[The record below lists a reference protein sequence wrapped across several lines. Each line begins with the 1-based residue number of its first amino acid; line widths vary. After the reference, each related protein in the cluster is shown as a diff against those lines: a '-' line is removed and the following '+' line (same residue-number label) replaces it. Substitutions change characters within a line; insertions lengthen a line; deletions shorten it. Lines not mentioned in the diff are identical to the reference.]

1 MTPRSA
7 ADQQLAR
14 ATERLLGCSLTSLP
28 SPSLSRQGPDERLE
42 SLLEWMVGVAR
53 ASTGAVLLAG
63 ADDEQPV
70 AVRTTIGIDLDRHG
84 ESPGLLSKLP
94 FGLIVHGAEID
105 GDDTVNDAGE
115 ACYQD
120 ADTIIHGLIDTTAR
134 MVLSLPLEVE
144 GRLLG
149 AVQIGYGELRSL
161 DPAELR
167 RLGMIADHI
176 AVSAE
181 VGSLSRQG
189 AEQRAEIDRVSH
201 VLHDVERMKNDFL
214 SMISHELRT
223 PLTAIIGYTDLLLR
237 QVHGP
242 LTDRQSHHQS
252 AVKKAAHRLLA
263 LINDLLDLNRLEGG
277 HVVLNLENA
286 SLVDAARLAV
296 ARASELAE
304 RQTVELRLD
313 APLTSI
319 MVQADPERLQ
329 QVLVNLL
336 DNAIK
341 FTPGGGSVTVR
352 IDRREHDA
360 VVSVIDTGVGVPPDQ
375 IGRIW
380 DRFYQAD
387 SSTRRQFGGT
397 GLGLAI
403 VRHVVELHGGG
414 VSVSSDGP
422 GLGSTFCFSMP
433 LADAVTSPVNRPIP
447 RSDRPAEPS
456 GDAAPTRAQAARTVL
471 IVDDEPDNR
480 EVITSIVHDV
490 MGHTAL
496 TAVNGVEAISRA
508 ASHPD
513 LILLDLRMPGLSGF
527 DVARALKRNPDTS
540 RIPIIAITALD
551 GEDDRQEAL
560 AVGCVGCVTKPFSE
574 QSLTTA
580 VSTVLALSGREPR
593 P

>member
-1 MTPRSA
+1 
-7 ADQQLAR
+7 
-14 ATERLLGCSLTSLP
+14 
-28 SPSLSRQGPDERLE
+28 
-42 SLLEWMVGVAR
+42 
-53 ASTGAVLLAG
+53 
-63 ADDEQPV
+63 
-70 AVRTTIGIDLDRHG
+70 
-84 ESPGLLSKLP
+84 
-94 FGLIVHGAEID
+94 
-105 GDDTVNDAGE
+105 
-115 ACYQD
+115 
-120 ADTIIHGLIDTTAR
+120 
-134 MVLSLPLEVE
+134 
-144 GRLLG
+144 
-149 AVQIGYGELRSL
+149 
-161 DPAELR
+161 
-167 RLGMIADHI
+167 MIADHI

-181 VGSLSRQG
+181 VGRLARQG
-189 AEQRAEIDRVSH
+189 TAQRAEIDRVSH

-277 HVVLNLENA
+277 HVALNLEHA

-296 ARASELAE
+296 ARAMELAE

-360 VVSVIDTGVGVPPDQ
+360 AVSVIDTGVGVPPDQ

-380 DRFYQAD
+380 DRFHQAD

-403 VRHVVELHGGG
+403 VRHLVELHGGS
-414 VSVSSDGP
+414 VSVASDGP
-422 GLGSTFCFSMP
+422 GLGSTFCFSVP
-433 LADAVTSPVNRPIP
+433 LA
-447 RSDRPAEPS
+447 E
-456 GDAAPTRAQAARTVL
+456 GAAPTAAQPAAPPSGAAPTQDAEPAQTQVSRTVL

-490 MGHTAL
+490 MGHSAI
-496 TAVNGVEAISRA
+496 TAVNGAEALSRA
-508 ASHPD
+508 AGHPD

-551 GEDDRQEAL
+551 AEDDRQEAL
-560 AVGCVGCVTKPFSE
+560 AAGCVGCVTKPFSE
-574 QSLTTA
+574 ESLTTA

>member
-1 MTPRSA
+1 MTSRSA
-7 ADQQLAR
+7 ADQQLAQ
-14 ATERLLGCSLTSLP
+14 ATERLLGCSLTPLP
-28 SPSLSRQGPDERLE
+28 TPSLSRQGSDERLE
-42 SLLEWMVGVAR
+42 SLLEWMVGVGR
-53 ASTGAVLLAG
+53 ASTGAILLAG
-63 ADDEQPV
+63 AHDGTQV
-70 AVRTTIGIDLDRHG
+70 AVRAAIGIDLDGYG
-84 ESPGLLSKLP
+84 ESPNDLRELA
-94 FGLIVHGAEID
+94 FGLIVHGADID
-105 GDDTVNDAGE
+105 GNGDGGDAGD
-115 ACYQD
+115 ACHQN
-120 ADTIIHGLIDTTAR
+120 ANTIIHGLVDTTAR

-144 GRLLG
+144 GLLLG
-149 AVQIGYGELRSL
+149 SVQIGYQELRSL
-161 DPAELR
+161 DPAEIR

-176 AVSAE
+176 AVSAQ
-181 VGSLSRQG
+181 VARLSRQG
-189 AEQRAEIDRVSH
+189 IEQRAEIDRVSH
-201 VLHDVERMKNDFL
+201 VLHDAERMKNDFL

-263 LINDLLDLNRLEGG
+263 LINDLLDLNRLESG
-277 HVVLNLENA
+277 HVVLNLEQA
-286 SLVDAARLAV
+286 SLLDAARLAV
-296 ARASELAE
+296 ARASALAE

-313 APLTSI
+313 VPLTAI

-360 VVSVIDTGVGVPPDQ
+360 AISVIDTGVGVPPDQ

-380 DRFYQAD
+380 DRFHQAD

-403 VRHVVELHGGG
+403 VRHLVELHGGA
-414 VSVSSDGP
+414 VSVTSDGP
-422 GLGSTFCFSMP
+422 GMGSTFCFSMP
-433 LADAVTSPVNRPIP
+433 LVNAATPISSPPIQLT
-447 RSDRPAEPS
+447 R
-456 GDAAPTRAQAARTVL
+456 DAAPLTSQAARTVL

-490 MGHTAL
+490 MGHSAITAI
-496 TAVNGVEAISRA
+496 NGAEALSRA

-540 RIPIIAITALD
+540 RIPIVAITALD
-551 GEDDRQEAL
+551 AEDDRQEAL
-560 AVGCVGCVTKPFSE
+560 AAGCVGCVTKPFSE
-574 QSLTTA
+574 ESLTTA
-580 VSTVLALSGREPR
+580 VSTVLALAGREPR